1 MSPFD
6 ITKKYQMKYNTIR
19 SIVNNF
25 KTSHRINIKKKV
37 SGYSKKKRVIAAASR
52 HGMVDDIGLT
62 RPLDADAAKYML
74 GTPDSKDIKKTKKAK
89 RKPVHVCEFVI
100 AGP

>member
-1 MSPFD
+1 
-6 ITKKYQMKYNTIR
+6 
-19 SIVNNF
+19 
-25 KTSHRINIKKKV
+25 
-37 SGYSKKKRVIAAASR
+37 
-52 HGMVDDIGLT
+52 
-62 RPLDADAAKYML
+62 LDADAAKYIL